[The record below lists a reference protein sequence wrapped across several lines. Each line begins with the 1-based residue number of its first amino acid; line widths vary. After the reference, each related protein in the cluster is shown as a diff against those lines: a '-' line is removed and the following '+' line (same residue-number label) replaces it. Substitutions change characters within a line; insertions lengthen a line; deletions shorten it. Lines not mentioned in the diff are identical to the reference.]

1 LNYNKVGIL
10 STLFLFHIFHFI
22 YFCIVNY
29 PSKIVEE
36 TVQQLSKLP
45 GVGKKTALRLT
56 LFLLRQPEDVVK
68 PIAESIL
75 LLKSQ
80 AKVCKKCCN
89 IADEE
94 ICYICANP
102 KREQQV
108 ICVVKDIQDVL
119 AIENTHFYTGL
130 YHVLGGVI
138 DPMAGIGP
146 DKLNIV
152 QLMQR
157 ITEEPIIEVIFA
169 LNATIEGDTTIHYLA
184 KQIQAM
190 RENIKISTISR
201 GIPVGGELEFIDE
214 TTLGRS
220 LQHRISL

>member
-1 LNYNKVGIL
+1 M
-10 STLFLFHIFHFI
+10 
-22 YFCIVNY
+22 NY

-45 GVGKKTALRLT
+45 GIGKKTALRLT
-56 LFLLRQPEDVVK
+56 LFLLRQPEEVVK
-68 PIAESIL
+68 PIAESLL

-80 AKVCKKCCN
+80 AKICKKCCN

-94 ICYICANP
+94 LCYICTNP

-108 ICVVKDIQDVL
+108 ICVVKDVQDVL

-146 DKLNIV
+146 DKINLD
-152 QLMQR
+152 QLLYR
-157 ITEEPIIEVIFA
+157 IQQESITEVIFA
-169 LNATIEGDTTIHYLA
+169 LNATIEGDTTIHYIA
-184 KQIQAM
+184 KQIQNIQP
-190 RENIKISTISR
+190 NIKITTISR
-201 GIPVGGELEFIDE
+201 GIPIGGELEFIDE

-220 LQHRISL
+220 LQHRINL

>member
-1 LNYNKVGIL
+1 MG
-10 STLFLFHIFHFI
+10 STHLVFFHRLI
-22 YFCIVNY
+22 YFCTVNY

-36 TVQQLSKLP
+36 TVLQLSKLP
-45 GVGKKTALRLT
+45 GIGKKTALRLT
-56 LFLLRQPEDVVK
+56 LFLLRQPEEVVK

-80 AKVCKKCCN
+80 AKICKKCCN

-94 ICYICANP
+94 VCFICANP
-102 KREQQV
+102 KREQHV

-138 DPMAGIGP
+138 DPVAGFGP
-146 DKLNIV
+146 DKINIT
-152 QLMQR
+152 QLLQR
-157 ITEEPIIEVIFA
+157 ITQEPITEVIFA
-169 LNATIEGDTTIHYLA
+169 LNATIEGDTTVHYLA
-184 KQIQAM
+184 KQIHAI
-190 RENIKISTISR
+190 REDIKITTISR
-201 GIPVGGELEFIDE
+201 GIPVGGELEFVDE

-220 LQHRISL
+220 LQQRISL

>member
-1 LNYNKVGIL
+1 
-10 STLFLFHIFHFI
+10 
-22 YFCIVNY
+22 VNY

-45 GVGKKTALRLT
+45 GIGKKTALRLT
-56 LFLLRQPEDVVK
+56 LFLLRQPDEVVK

-80 AKVCKKCCN
+80 AKVCRKCCN
-89 IADEE
+89 IADED
-94 ICYICANP
+94 ICFICANP
-102 KREQQV
+102 KREQHL

-138 DPMAGIGP
+138 DPVAGFGP
-146 DKLNIV
+146 DKINIA
-152 QLMQR
+152 QLLQR
-157 ITEEPIIEVIFA
+157 VKEEPVKEVIFA

-184 KQIQAM
+184 KQIHAV
-190 RENIKISTISR
+190 REDIKITTISR
-201 GIPVGGELEFIDE
+201 GIPIGGELEFVDE

-220 LQHRISL
+220 LQQRISL

>member
-1 LNYNKVGIL
+1 M
-10 STLFLFHIFHFI
+10 
-22 YFCIVNY
+22 NY

-36 TVQQLSKLP
+36 TVLQLSKLP
-45 GVGKKTALRLT
+45 GIGKKTALRLT
-56 LFLLRQPEDVVK
+56 LFLLRQPEETVK

-80 AKVCKKCCN
+80 AKICKKCCN

-94 ICYICANP
+94 ICFICANP
-102 KREQQV
+102 KREQHL

-130 YHVLGGVI
+130 YHILGGLI
-138 DPMAGIGP
+138 DPLAGIGP
-146 DKLNIV
+146 DKLNIE
-152 QLMQR
+152 QLLKR
-157 ITEEPIIEVIFA
+157 ITEKPVTEVIFA
-169 LNATIEGDTTIHYLA
+169 LNATIEADTTIHYLA
-184 KQIQAM
+184 KQIHAI
-190 RENIKISTISR
+190 REDIKITTISR

-220 LQHRISL
+220 LQHRISI

>member
-1 LNYNKVGIL
+1 M
-10 STLFLFHIFHFI
+10 
-22 YFCIVNY
+22 NY

-45 GVGKKTALRLT
+45 GIGRKTALRLT
-56 LFLLRQPEDVVK
+56 LFLLRQPDEVVK

-75 LLKSQ
+75 LLKAQ
-80 AKVCKKCCN
+80 AKICKKCCN

-94 ICYICANP
+94 VCYICANP
-102 KREQQV
+102 KRETHL

-138 DPMAGIGP
+138 DPVAGIGP
-146 DKLNIV
+146 DKINIA
-152 QLMQR
+152 QLLKR
-157 ITEEPIIEVIFA
+157 ITEEPITEVIFA
-169 LNATIEGDTTIHYLA
+169 LNATIEGDTTIHYIA
-184 KQIQAM
+184 KQIHAI
-190 RENIKISTISR
+190 RENIKITTISR

-214 TTLGRS
+214 ATLGRS
-220 LQHRISL
+220 LQHRINL